1 MKQASL
7 IIFRNLWD
15 GIKDLNNEQKGQVL
29 NALCSYVYE
38 EKTEIPEDAN
48 AKFVFNFYK
57 KIIDENAKKYEE
69 ISVKRS
75 LARSCGTK
83 HNRTQQN
90 TTNEN
95 IENQTETNFDKNQ
108 QNSVLLCNKNKK
120 EKEKKKEN
128 ENKKEKELISPDGQ
142 KFVELW
148 NKNDF
153 LKKITGLT
161 DKRKNKLRVR
171 ISEFKVAGEP
181 LEVFKKILDNIGNS
195 EFLKGNNSSGWTISF
210 DWLINNENNWR
221 KVYEGNYSNDS
232 QMGGG
237 VSASAQIWQGA
248 QYNEND
254 WE

>member
-83 HNRTQQN
+83 HNKTQQN
-90 TTNEN
+90 EN
-95 IENQTETNFDKNQ
+95 NENQTKTNFDKNQ
-108 QNSVLLCNKNKK
+108 QNSVLLCNKNKKEK

>member
-15 GIKDLNNEQKGQVL
+15 GIKDLDNEQKGQVL
-29 NALCSYVYE
+29 TALCSYVYE
-38 EKTEIPEDAN
+38 EKTEIPADAN

-75 LARSCGTK
+75 LAKSCGTK
-83 HNRTQQN
+83 HNKTQQN
-90 TTNEN
+90 ATNEDK
-95 IENQTETNFDKNQ
+95 ENQSETNFDKKQ
-108 QNSVLLCNKNKK
+108 QNSVLLCNKKEK

-128 ENKKEKELISPDGQ
+128 ENKNEKDFILSYGQ

-153 LKKITGLT
+153 LIKITGLT
-161 DKRKNKLRVR
+161 EKRKNKLRVR

-181 LEVFKKILDNIGNS
+181 LDVFKKILDNIENS
-195 EFLKGNNSSGWTISF
+195 EFLKGNNSSGWTITF

-221 KVYEGNYSNDS
+221 KVYEGNYSNEPS
-232 QMGGG
+232 GAG
-237 VSASAQIWQGA
+237 VSASAQIWQGG
-248 QYNEND
+248 QYNDND